1 MIRYKQED
9 ENQLLNDFGCYIPDS
24 LHTFQNMQEFSRDID
39 EYVSHST
46 TLEDGT
52 VIYSL
57 SKELLAYV
65 QACVAFSQYYRADV
79 PRAPSVFVS
88 SSKAL
93 VR

>member
-1 MIRYKQED
+1 MIRYKLED
-9 ENQLLNDFGCYIPDS
+9 ENQLLNDFGCYIPDN

-65 QACVAFSQYYRADV
+65 QYYRADD
-79 PRAPSVFVS
+79 PRSA
-88 SSKAL
+88 
-93 VR
+93 